1 MTDDTYIHLPIHP
14 VCNDIYMRPKET
26 KISRQQIK
34 TDSNRYTYTYDHEKQ
49 IITGT
54 NKHAIGYGDTYEIKI
69 RNTVP

>member
-1 MTDDTYIHLPIHP
+1 
-14 VCNDIYMRPKET
+14 MRPKET

-54 NKHAIGYGDTYEIKI
+54 NKHAIGYGDTYEITI